1 MKINRIARLTLIL
14 AVWTGVS
21 ALQLRGAYLEEG
33 GGSPV
38 REGEIAP
45 PILPRPNPRPPP
57 PPPDTDNPLRRMLRQ
72 VEVGQ
77 PAAYGRLTVFP
88 LETAHPI
95 DSPAIR
101 SLDEA
106 LNQSWITIREHE
118 ESRVSAVVVR
128 NESRHTVFM
137 MAGEILGGGRQDR
150 IVQKDVL
157 LTSGLGAVSVPVY
170 CGEQDRWKGSRET
183 FDRVP
188 AMAGQTLRGLAARE
202 GSQAAIWSEIDQQ
215 LKQSGV
221 SAPTRSYQALHNDHD
236 VGRRISDRVERFRHI
251 RTRRTVGL
259 VIVSSGRVVSADLF
273 GDADLCAALWDK
285 IMRSH
290 VADFARE
297 EDWRPDRGL
306 EREVVYDGH
315 AASVRRF
322 LEDLS
327 RAGLS
332 WQNTPGAGEAFAI
345 RGRMDGQGLAWRDGL
360 VHAAVFAAGDY
371 RPMDIR

>member
-1 MKINRIARLTLIL
+1 MKISWIATVTLIL
-14 AVWTGVS
+14 SVWVGMSSFS
-21 ALQLRGAYLEEG
+21 ARGAYLDDG
-33 GGSPV
+33 SGSPV
-38 REGEIAP
+38 RETGIAL
-45 PILPRPNPRPPP
+45 PIPPRPIPMPPL

-77 PAAYGRLTVFP
+77 PTAYGRLIVFP
-88 LETAHPI
+88 LETAYPI
-95 DSPAIR
+95 DPPAIHA
-101 SLDEA
+101 LDEA
-106 LNQSWITIREHE
+106 LNQNWITIREHD

-128 NESRHTVFM
+128 NESRHAVFM

-157 LTSGLGAVSVPVY
+157 LTPGLGAISVPVY
-170 CGEQDRWKGSRET
+170 CGEQDRWKGARDS
-183 FDRVP
+183 FDRAP

-202 GSQAAIWSEIDQQ
+202 GSQAAIWTEIDQQ

-221 SAPTRSYQALHNDHD
+221 AAPTRSYQSLYNDPD
-236 VGRRISDRVERFRHI
+236 VGRRITDRVERFRHI

-285 IMRSH
+285 IIRSH
-290 VADFARE
+290 VTEYARE
-297 EDWRPDRGL
+297 EDWRKDR
-306 EREVVYDGH
+306 EMVYDGH
-315 AASVRRF
+315 AAAVRRF

-327 RAGLS
+327 RTGLS
-332 WQNTPGAGEAFAI
+332 RQNTPGAGESFAI
-345 RGRMDGQGLAWRDGL
+345 RGRMDGQVLVWNGGL

-371 RPMDIR
+371 REIDLR